1 MSCFDP
7 ALVSCPLWSLIGG
20 GKSEGG
26 KEQICSV
33 PTCSKPAPLT
43 CSACQ
48 AAHYCSRW
56 VLRLK
61 LCCQGTIT
69 PPGTTRRPT
78 GPDTSQAAPRL
89 PFAVPR
95 LAVDTWWP
103 RETSLK
109 AISYSRNH
117 HLLQVL
123 PSCSDG
129 TYIKNRSQTVHS
141 SSLPW
146 LQQTCLPAWS

>member
-61 LCCQGTIT
+61 LSRHHHA
-69 PPGTTRRPT
+69 TRDHQKADWTRHK
-78 GPDTSQAAPRL
+78 SSCA
-89 PFAVPR
+89 PFALRCSKTRGRHLV
-95 LAVDTWWP
+95 AT
-103 RETSLK
+103 
-109 AISYSRNH
+109 RNIAQGD
-117 HLLQVL
+117 LIFKEPPLTAGAPIL
-123 PSCSDG
+123 FRWNL
-129 TYIKNRSQTVHS
+129 YIKIRSQTVHS